1 MLVIV
6 FILKQEKIMAIS
18 GPMQW
23 PCMTLSTVSDRR
35 EKLNRLWRSDT
46 LTRHLAWCVVKLF
59 YGIYGTLRFVVCD
72 VFHCGVHYNSLR
84 EMTPSQ
90 VTSLAHSDESWE
102 MNQKWVDFVTNS
114 LKRFCTT
121 KILQIYASPLD
132 IQRFPVVT
140 VVLIYQWV
148 LLATYPPLTQHQAN
162 QTRKTSESMIY

>member
-1 MLVIV
+1 
-6 FILKQEKIMAIS
+6 
-18 GPMQW
+18 MQW
-23 PCMTLSTVSDRR
+23 TMHDT
-35 EKLNRLWRSDT
+35 LNRQWQNRKAEEALTFWHTDKTPCLVCGEAFLWYIWHPQICGLRCIS
-46 LTRHLAWCVVKLF
+46 LWCAL
-59 YGIYGTLRFVVCD
+59 
-72 VFHCGVHYNSLR
+72 VHYNSLW
-84 EMTPSQ
+84 EVTPSH

>member
-23 PCMTLSTVSDRR
+23 PFMTLSTVDDRR
-35 EKLNRLWRSDT
+35 EKLKRLWRSDT

-59 YGIYGTLRFVVCD
+59 YIYGTLRFVVCD
-72 VFHCGVHYNSLR
+72 VFLCGVHYNSLR

-114 LKRFCTT
+114 LRRFCTT
-121 KILQIYASPLD
+121 QILQIYAPPLN

-140 VVLIYQWV
+140 VVLIYQCNGV
-148 LLATYPPLTQHQAN
+148 PLATYPPFLQH
-162 QTRKTSESMIY
+162 